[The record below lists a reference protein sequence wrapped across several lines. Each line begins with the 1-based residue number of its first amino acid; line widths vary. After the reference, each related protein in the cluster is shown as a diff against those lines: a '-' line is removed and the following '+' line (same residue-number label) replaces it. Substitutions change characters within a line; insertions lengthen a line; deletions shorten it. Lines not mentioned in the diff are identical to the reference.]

1 MTNTECGKCAG
12 KGNIKAFSNVDGGRC
27 FSCSGR
33 GVIVTKSAPKASVRF
48 AVSAVAKA
56 TGEVETMCII
66 KARTEA
72 AALKAAI
79 VQLSKGNAYLPE
91 SAQVERA

>member
-1 MTNTECGKCAG
+1 MIATECNKCAG

-33 GVIVTKSAPKASVRF
+33 GVIVTKTAPKISKRF
-48 AVSAVAKA
+48 AISAQSKIDGAMM
-56 TGEVETMCII
+56 EVCFI
-66 KARTEA
+66 KARNEA

-79 VQLSKGNAYLPE
+79 TQLQRGNAFIPE
-91 SAQVERA
+91 SAKVKAI

>member
-1 MTNTECGKCAG
+1 MITTECSKCAG

-33 GVIVTKSAPKASVRF
+33 GVIVTKTAPKTSKRF
-48 AVSAVAKA
+48 AVSAQSKVD
-56 TGEVETMCII
+56 GTMGVVCFI
-66 KARTEA
+66 KARNEA

-79 VQLSKGNAYLPE
+79 AQLQRGNAFIPE
-91 SAQVERA
+91 SAQVKEN